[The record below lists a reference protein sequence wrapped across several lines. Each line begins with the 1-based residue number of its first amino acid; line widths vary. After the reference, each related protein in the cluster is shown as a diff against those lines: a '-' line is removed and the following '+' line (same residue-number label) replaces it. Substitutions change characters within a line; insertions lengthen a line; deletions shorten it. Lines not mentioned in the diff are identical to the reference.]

1 MEFYMSENPLLDLMR
16 RGESGAAGY
25 NAYNRGTYVDA
36 DGRERIRGSDGP
48 IDFSRLTLGQVQE
61 LQHLPRRDPDRL
73 FAVGKYQII
82 PTTMDSGVRALG
94 LDPNERFTPELQD
107 RIFSEYLIVEKRP
120 AVHDYITGKP
130 GATLHSAQRA
140 MAMEWA
146 SFGDPD
152 KDGRSYYGGANRASI
167 TPEQSA
173 EALNQMRTDYR
184 ANIEQ
189 GMSPTDA
196 WRAVTT
202 SGERTQTQDS
212 PARTPA
218 EAPARAANGTLRE
231 DSRGEEVRHL
241 QETLNRF
248 GYRDGSGQPLRA
260 DGDFGDR
267 TQQAVMAF
275 QLAHGLKG
283 DGIVGPQT
291 MDALKRAE
299 QAPLLSEPRHP
310 NNAMYQ
316 QAVKGL
322 EQLGPQAFKNRQELE
337 NAAGTLVFDARA
349 SGLTR
354 IDHVVQSSNQA
365 GLFAVQGAMNDPAHH
380 RVYADKAQAVSQPIE
395 KSTAQLQQE
404 NLVQPQQEQEREQR
418 RVMSV

>member
-1 MEFYMSENPLLDLMR
+1 MSENPLLELMR

-48 IDFSRLTLGQVQE
+48 IDFSQLTLGQVQE

-82 PTTMDSGVRALG
+82 PSTMDSGVRALG
-94 LDPNERFTPELQD
+94 LDPDERFTPELQD

-130 GATLHSAQRA
+130 GATLHAAQRA

-173 EALNQMRTDYR
+173 DALDQMRTDYR
-184 ANIEQ
+184 ANIDR
-189 GMSPTDA
+189 GMPPGDA
-196 WRAVTT
+196 WKAVTT
-202 SGERTQTQDS
+202 SGERTQSHDS
-212 PARTPA
+212 PGLAPA
-218 EAPARAANGTLRE
+218 DSAARAAAVLRE
-231 DSRGEEVRHL
+231 GSRNDDVRHV
-241 QETLNRF
+241 QETLNRL
-248 GYRDGSGQPLRA
+248 GYRDAQGNALAA
-260 DGDFGDR
+260 DGDFGQR
-267 TQQAVMAF
+267 TREALLAF
-275 QLAHGLKG
+275 QQAHGLKV
-283 DGIVGPQT
+283 DGIAGPQT
-291 MDALKRAE
+291 LGELSRAG
-299 QAPLLSEPRHP
+299 QGPLLSDPAHP

-322 EQLGPQAFKNRQELE
+322 EQLGPQAFRSRQELE
-337 NAAGTLVFDARA
+337 NAAGTLVFDARV

-354 IDHVVQSSNQA
+354 IDHVVASTHGT
-365 GLFAVQGAMNDPAHH
+365 GLFAVQGQIDDPAQN
-380 RVYADKAQAVSQPIE
+380 RAYVDKAQAVSQPVE
-395 KSTAQLQQE
+395 QSTRQLQQE
-404 NLVQPQQEQEREQR
+404 NLDQLPQQQEREQR
-418 RVMSV
+418 RMMMV